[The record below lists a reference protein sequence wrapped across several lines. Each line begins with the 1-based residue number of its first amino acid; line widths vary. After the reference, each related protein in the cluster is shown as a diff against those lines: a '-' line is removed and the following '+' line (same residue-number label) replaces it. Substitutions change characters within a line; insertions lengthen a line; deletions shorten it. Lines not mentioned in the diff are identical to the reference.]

1 MRRFIFTICL
11 FGLVHLLFFIPP
23 FRPLSVIILT
33 LVLPGWGWANL
44 LIAAHP
50 QPTDEKNFFIP
61 TLEKLILTLGLS
73 YVITSLVTLG
83 LHLLPEPISWWPLWL
98 GLQGLS
104 LLSIFISLRMTPS
117 LAGGIEGG
125 RNLQPRHKVSF
136 KGVLN
141 LMPGPPFIIFLLIL
155 LPAFTL
161 RVTYLNYSEF
171 QGDEAL
177 AMVAAADALEG
188 QADALNIRS
197 KGPLEV
203 LLPMAVWRLN
213 GLINEGLAR
222 WPFAIAGL
230 GCLITLYLIAYHLFA
245 SHRVASYSMA
255 FLAASGFMLGFSRIV
270 QYQTLVIWMSS
281 LAMWCLWRGL
291 DSRPQVLS
299 LAKPRPKLLGP
310 WLSVFVSGLFLG
322 LGFLAHYDAILVLP
336 ALVWLGIAYSSPSPP
351 EGGAKMT
358 SGGAIRNLFL
368 YKITIALT
376 YLVGFLIPTLP
387 FYIPY
392 LSNPRISQTGGY
404 LEDRIGPNGLT
415 NHLGDFFHFHSF
427 YSSFYHLI
435 ILGFLAISFVYWAL
449 TGFRWGKWWLPCS
462 AMVVMVGLSIQSS
475 WTYSWTWTG
484 LLFGGIFL
492 LVFLSPKLTLTQRT
506 ILLWFVIP
514 FWGYNFVVA
523 TPLTHIYTTLPGWA
537 LLAGW
542 TIVEM
547 TKTFSVQRW
556 LVIGL
561 NGLMLGFST
570 IYLWSIFLQ
579 PARQFIAQYPQSNP
593 SLFLSPYQRPPQ
605 TGFFGFPYR
614 AGWKAIGALI
624 DSDEIVGDYDS
635 NQKEAI
641 TAWYTRHTPRACD
654 EAEFYFLV
662 TSQAEPFPTPIHFM
676 PDRYPLIAQ
685 VTSLNVQL
693 RLHQL
698 APTSLDFGPLNDAAL
713 AAEFDSTATPA
724 QFSRRYQWQIEAEA
738 NFDGLLRLRGYDL
751 DLSRAY
757 PGGRLRVVTY
767 WEALASLSESYKLFI
782 HLDSDKK
789 YAHADGYPVC
799 HTYPTTLWQPGQVI
813 RNHQSLVILP
823 NAPIKTHPLVI
834 GWYDPETGR
843 RLDILDVA
851 GNPAG
856 VSFKLTDVLLTSGR
870 QFHER

>member
-1 MRRFIFTICL
+1 MAEAKTGSGMRRFIFTICL
-11 FGLVHLLFFIPP
+11 FGLVNLLFLIPS

-44 LIAAHP
+44 LIAVQP

-61 TLEKLILTLGLS
+61 ALEKLILTLGLS

-83 LHLLPEPISWWPLWL
+83 LHLLSGPISWWPLWL

-104 LLSIFISLRMTPS
+104 LLPILIGLRMAPSTP
-117 LAGGIEGG
+117 LAREEVTVPPMGGVREE
-125 RNLQPRHKVSF
+125 
-136 KGVLN
+136 LN
-141 LMPGPPFIIFLLIL
+141 LTPFPPFIIFLLIL
-155 LPAFTL
+155 LPALTL
-161 RVTYLNYSEF
+161 RFTYLNYSEF

-222 WPFAIAGL
+222 LPFAIAGV
-230 GCLITLYLIAYHLFA
+230 GCLMTLYLIAHRLFA
-245 SHRVASYSMA
+245 SYQAASYSMA

-281 LAMWCLWRGL
+281 LALWCLWRGL
-291 DSRPQVLS
+291 DSRPQRFQ
-299 LAKPRPKLLGP
+299 KPLG
-310 WLSVFVSGLFLG
+310 SRVFISGLFLG

-351 EGGAKMT
+351 EEGAKMT
-358 SGGAIRNLFL
+358 SGGAIRNLLL
-368 YKITIALT
+368 YKMTIVLT
-376 YLVGFLIPTLP
+376 WLVGFLIPTLP

-404 LEDRIGPNGLT
+404 LEERIGPNGLT

-449 TGFRWGKWWLPCS
+449 TGFRWGKWWLSCS
-462 AMVVMVGLSIQSS
+462 AIIVTVGLSIHSS

-492 LVFLSPKLTLTQRT
+492 LVFLSPKLTLAQQT

-523 TPLTHIYTTLPGWA
+523 TPMTHVYTTLPGWA

-579 PARQFIAQYPQSNP
+579 PARQFIVQYPQSNP
-593 SLFLSPYQRPPQ
+593 PLFWTPYQHPPQ

-624 DSDEIVGDYDS
+624 DSDEIAGDYDS

-641 TAWYTRHTPRACD
+641 TAWYTRHTLRACD

-662 TSQAEPFPTPIHFM
+662 TAQAESFPIPVHFASE
-676 PDRYPLIAQ
+676 RYPLIGQ
-685 VTSLNVQL
+685 MTTLNTQL
-693 RLHQL
+693 RLYQL
-698 APTSLDFGPLNDAAL
+698 APTTLHLGPLNDTAL
-713 AAEFDSTATPA
+713 IAEFDSTATPA
-724 QFSRRYQWQIEAEA
+724 AFSRRQQWQIEAEA
-738 NFDGLLRLRGYDL
+738 NFGGSLRLRGYDL

-767 WEALASLSESYKLFI
+767 WEALTSLSESYKLFI

-823 NAPIKTHPLVI
+823 NTPSLIYLIEVF
-834 GWYDPETGR
+834 
-843 RLDILDVA
+843 
-851 GNPAG
+851 
-856 VSFKLTDVLLTSGR
+856 FKLLFV
-870 QFHER
+870 